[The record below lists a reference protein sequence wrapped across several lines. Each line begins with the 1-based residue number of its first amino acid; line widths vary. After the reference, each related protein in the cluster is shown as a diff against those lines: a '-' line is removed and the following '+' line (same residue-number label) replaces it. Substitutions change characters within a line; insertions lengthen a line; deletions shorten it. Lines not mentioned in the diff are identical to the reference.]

1 MERKCRVYVNGAL
14 IGFVDD
20 GAKLAEQ
27 IRELRRQG
35 KISIQVNVAYY
46 PDSNEVRI
54 NTDAGRARRPLSR

>member
-54 NTDAGRARRPLSR
+54 NTDA